1 MTMTT
6 APLRRRIAAA
16 ASTLLLVSL
25 GACSGTDATSTDSAT
40 TVSGSTGTTATLDT
54 SSIASGVPTLDD
66 THADDNDLD
75 YDPSDATVISLED
88 GGSTVDGSGAD
99 VDGDVVSITAP
110 GTYLLSGTLSDG
122 QVVVDSDAD
131 GKVVLV
137 LDGVDLEVRGGE
149 LVALVGPNGAGKS
162 TLLAALAGDLDLD
175 SGTVRL
181 GEREV
186 RSMRSLDLARRRAV
200 LPQQGRLAFG
210 FLVREVVAMGR
221 APWART
227 GHEDDDDRLVEQ
239 ALQRAD
245 VVHLTE
251 RSYPT
256 LSGGE
261 RARTDLARV
270 LAQDTAVVLLDE
282 PTAAL
287 DIRHQEAVLSVA
299 RNLARVGRAVVVVLH
314 DLSLA
319 AAYADRICVL
329 ARGAVRADGAPH
341 EVLTAELLGEVFGDA
356 GVHARSA
363 VGVPVLPL
371 DAPVEVELLVE
382 VK

>member
-1 MTMTT
+1 M
-6 APLRRRIAAA
+6 
-16 ASTLLLVSL
+16 
-25 GACSGTDATSTDSAT
+25 SAT
-40 TVSGSTGTTATLDT
+40 RLRAEGVSVRL
-54 SSIASGVPTLDD
+54 
-66 THADDNDLD
+66 
-75 YDPSDATVISLED
+75 
-88 GGSTVDGSGAD
+88 GGST
-99 VDGDVVSITAP
+99 
-110 GTYLLSGTLSDG
+110 
-122 QVVVDSDAD
+122 
-131 GKVVLV
+131 V
-137 LDGVDLEVRGGE
+137 LDGVDLDVRGGE

-175 SGTVRL
+175 AGTVRL

-299 RNLARVGRAVVVVLH
+299 RDLARAGRAVVVVLH

-329 ARGAVRADGAPH
+329 ARGAVRADGDPH
-341 EVLTAELLGEVFGDA
+341 EVLTAELLGEVYQHPVRVVDVDGA
-356 GVHARSA
+356 LV
-363 VGVPVLPL
+363 VVPVRKEASC
-371 DAPVEVELLVE
+371 DALLS
-382 VK
+382 